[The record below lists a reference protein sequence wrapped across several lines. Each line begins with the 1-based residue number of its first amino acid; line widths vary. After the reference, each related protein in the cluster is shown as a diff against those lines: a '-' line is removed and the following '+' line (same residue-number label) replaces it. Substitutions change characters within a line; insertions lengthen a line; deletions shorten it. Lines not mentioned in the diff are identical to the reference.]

1 MLRIA
6 VLCFGSLCSGSLCC
20 ARQRWA
26 ALGFAFTLT
35 GRYWAGSGVP
45 CWLVG
50 RRRADFPR
58 PGARQS
64 CSDPTSPPTVPAAPL
79 GPPAGRKRRQSAAK
93 RRARDLRSGRDAT
106 PSSRLIGRV
115 RSHLKES
122 AAQLAVEKQR
132 NSDLVGEHFKLS
144 QELRRVADQADL
156 DRRTAAAELARTKS
170 ASALE
175 YAASLRRLEA
185 LHKVE
190 LESTK
195 AKASTA
201 RELAWLE
208 LERLN
213 ALNKRLRSERDQA
226 RADSLR
232 FNEERNA
239 LRREVAE
246 LRARR
251 SEAAVRDVTRTRL
264 SFPGTRAE

>member
-1 MLRIA
+1 ML
-6 VLCFGSLCSGSLCC
+6 
-20 ARQRWA
+20 
-26 ALGFAFTLT
+26 
-35 GRYWAGSGVP
+35 
-45 CWLVG
+45 
-50 RRRADFPR
+50 
-58 PGARQS
+58 
-64 CSDPTSPPTVPAAPL
+64 AAPP
-79 GPPAGRKRRQSAAK
+79 GSPAGRKRRQPAAK
-93 RRARDLRSGRDAT
+93 QRARDLRSGRDAT
-106 PSSRLIGRV
+106 QSSRLIGRV
-115 RSHLKES
+115 RSQLKES
-122 AAQLAVEKQR
+122 AAQLAVKQQR
-132 NSDLVGEHFKLS
+132 NSDLVAEHS
-144 QELRRVADQADL
+144 QELRRAIDQADL

-246 LRARR
+246 LRSRR
-251 SEAAVRDVTRTRL
+251 SEAAVRDATRTRL

>member
-1 MLRIA
+1 MLVQA
-6 VLCFGSLCSGSLCC
+6 CLAGWSG
-20 ARQRWA
+20 A
-26 ALGFAFTLT
+26 GGLT
-35 GRYWAGSGVP
+35 SRGR
-45 CWLVG
+45 
-50 RRRADFPR
+50 
-58 PGARQS
+58 GARQS
-64 CSDPTSPPTVPAAPL
+64 CFDPTSSPTLPAAPL
-79 GPPAGRKRRQSAAK
+79 GPPAGRKRRQPAAK

-106 PSSRLIGRV
+106 QS
-115 RSHLKES
+115 SHLKEA

-144 QELRRVADQADL
+144 QELRRVVDQADL

-170 ASALE
+170 TSALE

-185 LHKVE
+185 FHKVE

-201 RELAWLE
+201 RERAWLE

-226 RADSLR
+226 RVDSLR

-246 LRARR
+246 LRARQ
-251 SEAAVRDVTRTRL
+251 SEAAVRDATRTRL
-264 SFPGTRAE
+264 SFPGTCAE

>member
-1 MLRIA
+1 M
-6 VLCFGSLCSGSLCC
+6 
-20 ARQRWA
+20 
-26 ALGFAFTLT
+26 
-35 GRYWAGSGVP
+35 
-45 CWLVG
+45 
-50 RRRADFPR
+50 
-58 PGARQS
+58 
-64 CSDPTSPPTVPAAPL
+64 PAAPP
-79 GPPAGRKRRQSAAK
+79 GSPAGRKRRQPAAK

-106 PSSRLIGRV
+106 QSSRLIGRV
-115 RSHLKES
+115 RSQLKES
-122 AAQLAVEKQR
+122 AAQLAVEQQR
-132 NSDLVGEHFKLS
+132 NSDLAAEHFKLS
-144 QELRRVADQADL
+144 QELRRAVDQADL
-156 DRRTAAAELARTKS
+156 DRADRRTAVAELARTKS

-246 LRARR
+246 LRSRR
-251 SEAAVRDVTRTRL
+251 SEAAVRDATRTRL

>member
-1 MLRIA
+1 M
-6 VLCFGSLCSGSLCC
+6 
-20 ARQRWA
+20 
-26 ALGFAFTLT
+26 
-35 GRYWAGSGVP
+35 
-45 CWLVG
+45 
-50 RRRADFPR
+50 
-58 PGARQS
+58 
-64 CSDPTSPPTVPAAPL
+64 PAAPP
-79 GPPAGRKRRQSAAK
+79 GSPAGRKRRQPAAK

-106 PSSRLIGRV
+106 QSSRLIGRV
-115 RSHLKES
+115 RSQLKES
-122 AAQLAVEKQR
+122 AAQLAVEQQR
-132 NSDLVGEHFKLS
+132 NSDLVAEHFKLS
-144 QELRRVADQADL
+144 QELRRAVDQADL

-246 LRARR
+246 LRSRR
-251 SEAAVRDVTRTRL
+251 SEAAVRDATRTRL